1 MTGCGE
7 CDWKRRPREWQALGR
22 GLEEGRGYSQE
33 TRKAIR
39 CSDDRQKRFPA
50 RRTVPTD
57 REDRDVGAHIDAGP
71 LHSCRGSHGVE
82 GGRVA
87 RKGVTLRKN
96 IEE

>member
-1 MTGCGE
+1 MTG
-7 CDWKRRPREWQALGR
+7 REGPESGR
-22 GLEEGRGYSQE
+22 HLVGE

-39 CSDDRQKRFPA
+39 CSDDRHKRFPA

-57 REDRDVGAHIDAGP
+57 REDRDVGAHIDAGS

-87 RKGVTLRKN
+87 RKGAQH
-96 IEE
+96 